1 MGLERA
7 LRRDARG
14 GDVGAGA
21 AGGATAARG
30 ARSGGRGDR
39 GQSRAHRDLPRRSD
53 HLSRGG
59 RRGAAG
65 AARGLHRKGRGTT
78 LIRRTKIVATLGPAT
93 GKPEQIAG
101 LIDAGVNVI
110 RVNASHGTPEL
121 RAGWIAAVRQAADAA
136 GVPVAVLWDLQG
148 PRIRVGKLPQ
158 PRELLPGETVVFA
171 PEEVARGD
179 ELPTTY
185 ADLATDV
192 RPGARILL
200 DDGLLSLE
208 VTRIVAPRVEG
219 RVVDGGTLTA
229 HKGMNLP
236 GLHVSAPALT
246 EKDREDAAHAV
257 AAGAD
262 YLGLSFVRRAEDLGE
277 LRALVPPD
285 VKLVAKIE
293 KATALDDLAR
303 ILEAS
308 DAVMVAR
315 GDLGVELPFEEV
327 PAVQKRL
334 IREANRY
341 GKPVITATQ
350 MLESMVHHP
359 RPTRAEASDVANA
372 ILDGTDAV
380 MLSAETAMGEY
391 PFEAVRAMDRII
403 REMERKGPL
412 VGPAARDERRLTP
425 GETVS
430 VEDAIAIGTSAV
442 ARMLKTPLIV
452 TLTSGGF
459 TSRKVAALR
468 TPVPILAVTTQPTT
482 YRQLALVWGVTPVL
496 VDRVPGYDAMLAVV
510 RDLILKRGYARAG
523 DRIVMTAGLPWEVSG
538 TTNLLKVEV
547 V

>member
-1 MGLERA
+1 MGLERV

-39 GQSRAHRDLPRRSD
+39 GQSRAHRDLPRRSH

-158 PRELLPGETVVFA
+158 PRELVPGETVVCA
-171 PEEVARGD
+171 PEEDARGG

-185 ADLATDV
+185 ANLAADV

-200 DDGLLSLE
+200 DDGLLSVD
-208 VTRIVAPRVEG
+208 VTRIAPPRVEG
-219 RVVDGGTLTA
+219 RVEDGGTLTSN
-229 HKGMNLP
+229 KGMNLP

-246 EKDREDAAHAV
+246 EKDREDAAHAASV
-257 AAGAD
+257 GAD
-262 YLGLSFVRRAEDLGE
+262 DVALSFVRRADDLAE
-277 LRALVPPD
+277 LRRLVPPAI
-285 VKLVAKIE
+285 KLVAKIE
-293 KATALDDLAR
+293 KAAALEDLDG
-303 ILEAS
+303 ILRVS

-327 PAVQKRL
+327 PVVQKRL
-334 IREANRY
+334 IREANRH

-380 MLSAETAMGEY
+380 MLSAETAVGEY

-403 REMERKGPL
+403 RETERQ
-412 VGPAARDERRLTP
+412 GPAMGVGARDERRLTP

>member
-1 MGLERA
+1 M
-7 LRRDARG
+7 
-14 GDVGAGA
+14 
-21 AGGATAARG
+21 
-30 ARSGGRGDR
+30 
-39 GQSRAHRDLPRRSD
+39 PRT
-53 HLSRGG
+53 G

-65 AARGLHRKGRGTT
+65 AARGAHGRGTT

-136 GVPVAVLWDLQG
+136 GVPVAVLVDLQG

-158 PRELLPGETVVFA
+158 PRELVPGETVVFA
-171 PEEVARGD
+171 PEEVAHGD

-200 DDGLLSLE
+200 DDGLLSVE
-208 VTRIVAPRVEG
+208 VTRITPPRVEG
-219 RVVDGGTLTA
+219 RVEDGGTLTSN
-229 HKGMNLP
+229 KGMNLP

-246 EKDREDAAHAV
+246 DKDREDAAHATSV
-257 AAGAD
+257 GAD
-262 YLGLSFVRRAEDLGE
+262 YLGLSFVRRAEDLAE
-277 LRALVPPD
+277 LRTLVPAEM
-285 VKLVAKIE
+285 KLVAKIE
-293 KATALDDLAR
+293 KATALDDLPR
-303 ILEAS
+303 ILAAC

-315 GDLGVELPFEEV
+315 GDLGVEPPFEEV
-327 PAVQKRL
+327 PVVQKRL
-334 IREANRY
+334 IREANRH

-380 MLSAETAMGEY
+380 MLSAETAVGEY
-391 PFEAVRAMDRII
+391 PLEAVRAMDRII
-403 REMERKGPL
+403 REMERHPL
-412 VGPAARDERRLTP
+412 AVARDERRVPP
-425 GETVS
+425 GQEVS

-452 TLTSGGF
+452 TLTKGGF
-459 TSRKVAALR
+459 TARKVAALR
-468 TPVPILAVTTQPTT
+468 PPIPILAVTTESAT
-482 YRQLALVWGVTPVL
+482 YRQLALVWGVAAVL
-496 VDRVPGYDAMLAVV
+496 VDHVPSYDAMLAVV
-510 RDLILKRGYARAG
+510 RDLLLKRGYGRAG
-523 DRIVMTAGLPWEVSG
+523 DRIVMTAGVPWEVSG
-538 TTNLLKVEV
+538 ATNLLKVEV